1 MLGKKKAGTIFW
13 EKQSQIWKPGVLVY
27 AGFAIHDFWNSTFV
41 ISHHWIVITEV
52 FFLRNISYYKLAMRC
67 EVSFFAS
74 KIETP
79 PDSGWGGSSPDLSL
93 PCDGHK
99 KSLGRKLHIL
109 RLQGSADLIK
119 RQDQYDPLSC
129 LRRSDVWT
137 TGRTNSSVTP
147 RVCWHFQPG
156 CCLFIPSMNTL
167 G

>member
-1 MLGKKKAGTIFW
+1 MFGKKKAGTIFS

-27 AGFAIHDFWNSTFV
+27 AGFAIYDFWNSTFV

-52 FFLRNISYYKLAMRC
+52 FFLRNISFHKLAMRC
-67 EVSFFAS
+67 EV
-74 KIETP
+74 
-79 PDSGWGGSSPDLSL
+79 SGWGGSSPDLSL

-99 KSLGRKLHIL
+99 KSPGRKLHIL
-109 RLQGSADLIK
+109 RLQGSADFIK

-129 LRRSDVWT
+129 LRRSGVWT

-156 CCLFIPSMNTL
+156 YCLFIPSMNTL